1 MCPDRAPLGT
11 CKIFDQRLRL
21 RGVLEQH
28 RNIARTLNGAT
39 VSAVSRWCRE
49 IEEVV
54 ARGLTWIG
62 GARRTSGCGRPCRGL
77 DPVALYLPAPKVA
90 LPNQRPLPPRSGL
103 PGKPISTTRPIVCE
117 SCLVT
122 A

>member
-54 ARGLTWIG
+54 ARGLAWIG
-62 GARRTSGCGRPCRGL
+62 GAGSPSRWGRPWRGVVRGCL
-77 DPVALYLPAPKVA
+77 DPADPPIALEKHHPP
-90 LPNQRPLPPRSGL
+90 PPRLG
-103 PGKPISTTRPIVCE
+103 PP
-117 SCLVT
+117 

>member
-62 GARRTSGCGRPCRGL
+62 GAGVTPRFGRPPPAV
-77 DPVALYLPAPKVA
+77 DPPSPAPPPPPLA
-90 LPNQRPLPPRSGL
+90 PPTHTPPPSPLPP
-103 PGKPISTTRPIVCE
+103 
-117 SCLVT
+117 
-122 A
+122 

>member
-54 ARGLTWIG
+54 ARGLAWIG
-62 GARRTSGCGRPCRGL
+62 GAGSTTACGRPRRLGVRGAL
-77 DPVALYLPAPKVA
+77 VLPDPTVALENPR
-90 LPNQRPLPPRSGL
+90 RPRLWSGL
-103 PGKPISTTRPIVCE
+103 RR
-117 SCLVT
+117 
-122 A
+122 

>member
-62 GARRTSGCGRPCRGL
+62 GAGRTPGCGPPRRRGER
-77 DPVALYLPAPKVA
+77 VAPDLAHPIIA
-90 LPNQRPLPPRSGL
+90 LPYHPRPRLGFRPPRDSHD
-103 PGKPISTTRPIVCE
+103 P
-117 SCLVT
+117 
-122 A
+122 

>member
-62 GARRTSGCGRPCRGL
+62 GGGADPAECRSPGPGWRADLDLCHHLHRLHSLSPRRSL
-77 DPVALYLPAPKVA
+77 
-90 LPNQRPLPPRSGL
+90 
-103 PGKPISTTRPIVCE
+103 
-117 SCLVT
+117 
-122 A
+122 